1 MKGFI
6 RLTRSLVVML
16 AAVFLFVG
24 TVEAAGHQ
32 TIWINYLYTTMSNSA
47 IVINGTTWVPLKKL
61 ASDMSFN
68 LTFEA
73 ATRSITLIRPGQ
85 QAKFQMGS
93 KSGVVNGKSVS
104 LSNSIRIIK
113 NTAHVPLV
121 SMVRALGATPLF
133 EKESGNL
140 QIVDKPR
147 FVSLSKAGRTYW
159 VSQES
164 GELYRMLPT
173 SAKPEM
179 LSKFPIKP
187 RTSGSLSIKQVSKDT
202 DLVLLHSRYISMFN
216 EFDNSY
222 QALISKDTVVKQ
234 MEYHYVGQY
243 FKDQYGSKISS
254 TQIYMT
260 DGLNVQYINQ
270 DGTLGKLYE
279 LEKSTENKGPFLVE
293 YATPKILL
301 VRSTS
306 TTALVAMNLIKGTS
320 ENLTQT
326 LIPVENRKEWDRAD
340 PNDPYVLSRML
351 RLQADDG
358 KELTFT
364 FTTLITDKANKERY
378 KYAE

>member
-1 MKGFI
+1 MKGF
-6 RLTRSLVVML
+6 RNSAKSLAVLL
-16 AAVFLFVG
+16 AAIFLFGG
-24 TVEAAGHQ
+24 TAEAAGQ
-32 TIWINYLYTTMSNSA
+32 TIWINYMYTSMSNHA
-47 IVINGTTWVPLKKL
+47 IVLNGTTWVPLKKL
-61 ASDMSFN
+61 ASDMSYN
-68 LTFEA
+68 LTWDST
-73 ATRSITLIRPGQ
+73 TRSITLIRPGQ
-85 QAKFQMGS
+85 QAGFQIGS
-93 KSGVVNGKSVS
+93 KTGVVNGKSVS
-104 LSNSIRIIK
+104 LSNNIRIIK

-121 SMVRALGATPLF
+121 SMVRALGATPLL

-140 QIVDKPR
+140 QIVDKLR
-147 FVSLSKAGRTYW
+147 FVSLSTAGRTYW

-173 SAKPEM
+173 SAKPE
-179 LSKFPIKP
+179 LLIKFPIKP
-187 RTSGSLSIKQVSKDT
+187 RTSGSLSIRQVSKDT
-202 DLVLLHSRYISMFN
+202 DLVLLNSRYISMFN

-222 QALISKDTVVKQ
+222 QALVTRDTVVKQ

-254 TQIYMT
+254 KQIYMT

-279 LEKSTENKGPFLVE
+279 LEKSTESKGPFLVE

-306 TTALVAMNLIKGTS
+306 TTALVAMNLVKGTS

-326 LIPVENRKEWDRAD
+326 LIPLENRKEWERAD

-364 FTTLITDKANKERY
+364 FTTLITDKANKVRY
-378 KYAE
+378 KYEE